1 MKIIEIIQMVYF
13 PVLFFFNLLIFVLLI
28 SENEEK
34 MCA

>member
-1 MKIIEIIQMVYF
+1 MIQMVDF
-13 PVLFFFNLLIFVLLI
+13 PDLFFFNQLIFVLLI